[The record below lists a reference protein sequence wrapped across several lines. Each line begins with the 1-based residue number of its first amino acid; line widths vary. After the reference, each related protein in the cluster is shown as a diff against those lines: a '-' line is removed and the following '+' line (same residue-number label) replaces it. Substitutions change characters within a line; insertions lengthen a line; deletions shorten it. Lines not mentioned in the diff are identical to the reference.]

1 MKLAFDEVAAPL
13 ARLLGHSVAAAV
25 GFCALAAISLIPIEI
40 VRLLALLG
48 FSGLARHL
56 RVLEETL
63 LFADVCLFAV
73 IFLSGAAVFAAET
86 IAATRRRIRDVLGEI
101 NRDR

>member
-1 MKLAFDEVAAPL
+1 MKLWS
-13 ARLLGHSVAAAV
+13 G
-25 GFCALAAISLIPIEI
+25 ALD
-40 VRLLALLG
+40 
-48 FSGLARHL
+48 

-86 IAATRRRIRDVLGEI
+86 IAAAKRRIRSILAETH
-101 NRDR
+101 RDR